1 MAEAYD
7 YMKESGYAAAYL
19 RLRGAAVRLA
29 GRFGAGRLGEIA
41 AGAPDVIYTLVM
53 LLRDGRV
60 PQKAKVKLG
69 IAAAYFA
76 MPLDVLAVRRAG
88 RRVRG
93 PHRPGRCDGRRGEG
107 LLCEYWP
114 GDIAGPPALQG
125 PYGLAQREVR
135 ARAPSAAWRAPCWSG
150 K

>member
-76 MPLDVLAVRRAG
+76 MPLDVLPFGALDDVYVGLIALAG
-88 RRVRG
+88 VM
-93 PHRPGRCDGRRGEG
+93 DDVGEG

-114 GDIAGPPALQG
+114 GDIADLLRFKALMDSLNEK
-125 PYGLAQREVR
+125 YGAGAVRRLA
-135 ARAPSAAWRAPCWSG
+135 SALLER